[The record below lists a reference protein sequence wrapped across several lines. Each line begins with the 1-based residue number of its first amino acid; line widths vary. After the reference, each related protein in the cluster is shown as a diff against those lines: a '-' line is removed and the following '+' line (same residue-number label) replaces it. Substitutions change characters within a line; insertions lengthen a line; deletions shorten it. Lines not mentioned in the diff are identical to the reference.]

1 MENTEINTETNLNQ
15 YKRNTA
21 RKLASVRIVTDIK
34 TIPEKDRI
42 VQYDLDGWKVIDQ
55 KDKYSVGDLVVYL
68 EPDSFVPTSLVP
80 FLTKKGKNPKTFAGI
95 SGEILKTVKFGGAIS
110 QGIILDKSKVNPD
123 DLVEGNDLT
132 ETYQI
137 YKYGAPIKGFRGSN
151 NSKGDFPYFIRKTAQ
166 NRVQNIKNY
175 LVPAREAKEEFEV
188 TRKLHGMSMT
198 VYNVNSD
205 VGVCS
210 HNVDLKE
217 SNNNVFWGQ
226 AKALDL
232 IEALKN
238 HWIMTGKD
246 LAIQG
251 ELIGLGCCNNQYN
264 LAGNA
269 FYVFDIFDIKQQK
282 YLLPYERYKAIE
294 ALRESGARELES
306 VPAYS
311 RISLLEGFNPD
322 NIINELLEFADIEY
336 SLTGHEGLVY
346 KSWERDF
353 SFKVVS
359 NLWLVNTKG

>member
-34 TIPEKDRI
+34 AIPEKDRI

-55 KDKYSVGDLVVYL
+55 KDKYSIGDLVVYL

-80 FLTKKGKNPKTFAGI
+80 FLTKEGKNPKTFANI

-110 QGIILDKSKVNPD
+110 QGLILDKSKVNPD

-137 YKYGAPIKGFRGSN
+137 YKYEAPIKGFRGGN
-151 NSKGDFPYFIRKTAQ
+151 NPKGDFPYFIRKTAQ

-205 VGVCS
+205 VSVCS
-210 HNVDLKE
+210 HNVDLKD
-217 SNNNVFWGQ
+217 SHNNVFWNQ
-226 AKALDL
+226 AKELDL

-269 FYVFDIFDIKQQK
+269 FYVFDIFDIKEQR
-282 YLLPYERYKAIE
+282 YLLPSERYAKIKDLENA
-294 ALRESGARELES
+294 GARELES
-306 VPAYS
+306 VPIYYKS
-311 RISLLEGFNPD
+311 CTLDYFSKD
-322 NIINELLEFADIEY
+322 NIINEMLEVADIEY
-336 SLTGHEGLVY
+336 KLTGHEGFVY
-346 KSWERDF
+346 KSLGRDF